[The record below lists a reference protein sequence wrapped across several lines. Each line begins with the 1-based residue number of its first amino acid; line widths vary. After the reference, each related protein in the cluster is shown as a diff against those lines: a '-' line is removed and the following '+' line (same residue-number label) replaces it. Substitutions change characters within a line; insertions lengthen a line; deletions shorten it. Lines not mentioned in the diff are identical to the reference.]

1 MRALEVQNL
10 TLLSKQ
16 IKGTQFLQHHDG
28 VVDRKRSLK
37 EKHELGTLTNYVM
50 AGKKLNENLVSLQI
64 LCPYVCRTKS
74 TQPQLGHENNSKR
87 SMKRVEN

>member
-16 IKGTQFLQHHDG
+16 IRGTQFLQHHDG
-28 VVDRKRSLK
+28 VVDRKHSMK

-50 AGKKLNENLVSLQI
+50 AGKQLNENLNEI
-64 LCPYVCRTKS
+64 NTKKNWS
-74 TQPQLGHENNSKR
+74 R
-87 SMKRVEN
+87 